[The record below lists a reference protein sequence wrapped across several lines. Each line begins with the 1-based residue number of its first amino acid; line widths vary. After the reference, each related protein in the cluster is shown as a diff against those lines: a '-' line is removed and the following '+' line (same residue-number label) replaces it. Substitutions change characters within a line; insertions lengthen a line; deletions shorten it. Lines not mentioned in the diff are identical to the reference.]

1 MYAAFRFLQAPPT
14 CSSAAFLWRIWP
26 TPADAFAKW
35 ATQLN
40 HGGLLMLEEV
50 ERIDTVHPVL
60 RSYVGIVEAMLQSQ
74 SNTLYAGPLVAKLD
88 TPQGLQ
94 NVASE
99 LRRVAVTNAD
109 AAGLFRRNLQVWK
122 EHAFIRENY
131 SEKTIRDLDSAL
143 EAIARER
150 AAASDI
156 EWGMRQIIFQ
166 RR

>member
-1 MYAAFRFLQAPPT
+1 MIFCRFLVT
-14 CSSAAFLWRIWP
+14 HLAA
-26 TPADAFAKW
+26 PADAFAKW

-99 LRRVAVTNAD
+99 LRRVAVTNAG
-109 AAGLFRRNLQVWK
+109 AAALFRVNLHEWE
-122 EHAFIRENY
+122 EHHLLRANY
-131 SEKTIRDLDSAL
+131 LD
-143 EAIARER
+143 
-150 AAASDI
+150 
-156 EWGMRQIIFQ
+156 
-166 RR
+166 

>member
-1 MYAAFRFLQAPPT
+1 MPGHSSRNSIHRKGFRM
-14 CSSAAFLWRIWP
+14 WR
-26 TPADAFAKW
+26 AR
-35 ATQLN
+35 L
-40 HGGLLMLEEV
+40 
-50 ERIDTVHPVL
+50 
-60 RSYVGIVEAMLQSQ
+60 
-74 SNTLYAGPLVAKLD
+74 
-88 TPQGLQ
+88 
-94 NVASE
+94 
-99 LRRVAVTNAD
+99 
-109 AAGLFRRNLQVWK
+109 NLQVWK

>member
-1 MYAAFRFLQAPPT
+1 MLFCRFLVTHLAD
-14 CSSAAFLWRIWP
+14 
-26 TPADAFAKW
+26 PADVLEKW

-60 RSYVGIVEAMLQSQ
+60 RSYAGIVEAMLQSQ
-74 SNTLYAGPLVAKLD
+74 SNTLYAGPLIAKLD

-94 NVASE
+94 HVASE
-99 LRRVAVTNAD
+99 VRRVAVVNSD
-109 AAGLFRRNLQVWK
+109 AADLFRLNMRVWK
-122 EHAFIRENY
+122 EYAFIRENY

-156 EWGMRQIIFQ
+156 EWGMRQVIFQ